1 MEKNELN
8 KNDILMNGAVDTD
21 YNLLMSAMQV
31 SVSKHLLDDD
41 FTMIWGNDFY
51 YDLIGYPKEEYEAK
65 FHNCPKL
72 YYKYHHYEDELQ
84 KIKDL
89 VVETIEKGLSQYS
102 TITRMPVKGGGHIWV
117 RMNWIYTDT
126 YVNGYPISYTVIT
139 NVNDLVEMK
148 KAQSITY
155 NNIPGFVAKFLVKD
169 NFDLKLLEAN
179 DRFYGFFGEVGT
191 DVDSD
196 RLLQMNMD
204 TNNDVIN
211 SQNENIKKGKHIHF
225 LAKLQSYDGQTA
237 WMQINGDCV
246 DWIDGYP
253 VYLLLYID
261 VTDLT
266 DLREMQKKLEI
277 QAQQLKDALR
287 TAERANSAKSDFLS
301 RMSHEI
307 RTPMNAIIGM
317 TTIAAVNIGNDDRIQ
332 DCLAKISYSSKHLLS
347 LINDILDMSK
357 IEGGNLTVSHEKFS
371 LRQLLESVTAIIHPQ
386 ASDRGLKFTE
396 SLRGVLDEELIGDS
410 MRMNQILLNLLS
422 NALKFTP
429 EGGKV
434 CLDVAQQPHK
444 KGLIKMKFTVSDTGR
459 GMSEEFLKKIYLPF
473 EQENLDG
480 VPRLGST
487 GLGMAITKNLVT
499 LLGGTI
505 SVKSRLDEG
514 SVFTVELP
522 FELANKH
529 SASVKYPSMNAMKVL
544 VCDNDK
550 AACLYA
556 SMLLEKFGISAKW
569 VQSGAEAVNEVK
581 KLHDINEYYDVCL
594 IDLKMPGMDG
604 VETAEKI
611 RSVVGHDTL
620 IIIITAYDYAG
631 IEAKAREA
639 GVNSFLS
646 KPFFAS
652 SLYNTLLEVTG
663 SKNEMP
669 KVEAKTNAYDFSGH
683 RLLLAE
689 DNPLNLEIAV
699 EILKMTG
706 AEVESAVDGNQTLE
720 CFLKSEKGYYDA
732 ILMDIQMPIMDGY
745 ESARAIRSSSH
756 PQAETIPIIA
766 MTANAFDED
775 VAAALESGMD
785 AHIAKPVD
793 ADVLY
798 KTLKGFIQ

>member
-386 ASDRGLKFTE
+386 ASDRGLEFTE
-396 SLRGVLDEELIGDS
+396 SLRGVLEEELIGDS
-410 MRMNQILLNLLS
+410 MRMNQIFLNLLS
-422 NALKFTP
+422 NALKFTR

-620 IIIITAYDYAG
+620 IISITAYDYAG
-631 IEAKAREA
+631 IESKAREA

>member
-89 VVETIEKGLSQYS
+89 VVETIEKVLSQYS

-386 ASDRGLKFTE
+386 ASDRGLEFTE

>member
-386 ASDRGLKFTE
+386 ASDRGLEFTE

-706 AEVESAVDGNQTLE
+706 AEAESAVDGNQTLE

>member
-51 YDLIGYPKEEYEAK
+51 YDLIGYRKEEYEAK
-65 FHNCPKL
+65 FHNCPNL

-102 TITRMPVKGGGHIWV
+102 TITRMPVKGGGHVWV

-169 NFDLKLLEAN
+169 NFELKLLEAN

-191 DVDSD
+191 NVDSD
-196 RLLQMNMD
+196 RLLKMNMD

-287 TAERANSAKSDFLS
+287 TGENANNAKSDFLS

-317 TTIAAVNIGNDDRIQ
+317 TTIAAANIGNDDRIQ

-386 ASDRGLKFTE
+386 ASDRGLEFTE
-396 SLRGVLDEELIGDS
+396 SLRGVLDEELFGDS
-410 MRMNQILLNLLS
+410 MRVNQILLNLLS

-429 EGGKV
+429 RDGKIR
-434 CLDVAQQPHK
+434 LDVGQLPYK
-444 KGLIKMKFTVSDTGR
+444 KGLIKLRFTVSDTGR

-556 SMLLEKFGISAKW
+556 LMLLEKFGISAKW
-569 VQSGAEAVNEVK
+569 VQSGAEAVSEIK
-581 KLHDINEYYDVCL
+581 KSHDINEDYNVCL

-663 SKNEMP
+663 SKNEIP

>member
-386 ASDRGLKFTE
+386 ASDRGLEFTE

-529 SASVKYPSMNAMKVL
+529 SASVKYPSMKAMKVL

>member
-51 YDLIGYPKEEYEAK
+51 YDLIGYRKEEYEAK
-65 FHNCPKL
+65 FHNCPNL

-102 TITRMPVKGGGHIWV
+102 TITRMPVKGGGHVWV

-169 NFDLKLLEAN
+169 NFELKLLEAN

-191 DVDSD
+191 NVDSD
-196 RLLQMNMD
+196 RLLKMNMD

-287 TAERANSAKSDFLS
+287 TAESANSAKSDFLS

-317 TTIAAVNIGNDDRIQ
+317 TTIAAANIGNDDRIQ

-386 ASDRGLKFTE
+386 ASDRGLEFTE
-396 SLRGVLDEELIGDS
+396 SLRGVLDEELFGDS
-410 MRMNQILLNLLS
+410 MRVNQILLN
-422 NALKFTP
+422 
-429 EGGKV
+429 
-434 CLDVAQQPHK
+434 
-444 KGLIKMKFTVSDTGR
+444 
-459 GMSEEFLKKIYLPF
+459 
-473 EQENLDG
+473 
-480 VPRLGST
+480 
-487 GLGMAITKNLVT
+487 
-499 LLGGTI
+499 
-505 SVKSRLDEG
+505 
-514 SVFTVELP
+514 
-522 FELANKH
+522 
-529 SASVKYPSMNAMKVL
+529 
-544 VCDNDK
+544 
-550 AACLYA
+550 
-556 SMLLEKFGISAKW
+556 
-569 VQSGAEAVNEVK
+569 
-581 KLHDINEYYDVCL
+581 
-594 IDLKMPGMDG
+594 
-604 VETAEKI
+604 
-611 RSVVGHDTL
+611 
-620 IIIITAYDYAG
+620 
-631 IEAKAREA
+631 
-639 GVNSFLS
+639 
-646 KPFFAS
+646 
-652 SLYNTLLEVTG
+652 
-663 SKNEMP
+663 
-669 KVEAKTNAYDFSGH
+669 
-683 RLLLAE
+683 
-689 DNPLNLEIAV
+689 
-699 EILKMTG
+699 
-706 AEVESAVDGNQTLE
+706 
-720 CFLKSEKGYYDA
+720 
-732 ILMDIQMPIMDGY
+732 
-745 ESARAIRSSSH
+745 
-756 PQAETIPIIA
+756 
-766 MTANAFDED
+766 
-775 VAAALESGMD
+775 
-785 AHIAKPVD
+785 
-793 ADVLY
+793 
-798 KTLKGFIQ
+798 

>member
-21 YNLLMSAMQV
+21 YNLLMSAMQA

-51 YDLIGYPKEEYEAK
+51 YDLIGYRKEEYEAK
-65 FHNCPKL
+65 FHNCPNL

-102 TITRMPVKGGGHIWV
+102 TITRMPVKGGGHVWV

-169 NFDLKLLEAN
+169 NFELKLLEAN

-191 DVDSD
+191 NVDSD
-196 RLLQMNMD
+196 RLLKMNMD

-287 TAERANSAKSDFLS
+287 TAESANSAKSDFLS

-317 TTIAAVNIGNDDRIQ
+317 TTIAAANIGNDDRIQ

-386 ASDRGLKFTE
+386 ASDRGLEFTE
-396 SLRGVLDEELIGDS
+396 SLRGVLDEELFGDS
-410 MRMNQILLNLLS
+410 MRVNQILLNLLS

-429 EGGKV
+429 RDGKIR
-434 CLDVAQQPHK
+434 LDVGQLPYK
-444 KGLIKMKFTVSDTGR
+444 KGLIKLRFTVSDTGR

-556 SMLLEKFGISAKW
+556 LMLLEKFGISAKW
-569 VQSGAEAVNEVK
+569 VQSGAEAVSEIK
-581 KLHDINEYYDVCL
+581 KSHDINEDYNVCL

-663 SKNEMP
+663 SKNEIP

>member
-386 ASDRGLKFTE
+386 ASDRGLEFTE

-459 GMSEEFLKKIYLPF
+459 GMSEEFLKKIYLSF

>member
-386 ASDRGLKFTE
+386 ASDRGLEFTE
-396 SLRGVLDEELIGDS
+396 SLRGVLYEELIGDS

>member
-51 YDLIGYPKEEYEAK
+51 YDLIGYRKEEYEAK
-65 FHNCPKL
+65 FHNCPNL

-102 TITRMPVKGGGHIWV
+102 TITRMPVKGGGHFWV
-117 RMNWIYTDT
+117 RMNCIYTDT

-169 NFDLKLLEAN
+169 NFELKLLEAN

-191 DVDSD
+191 NVDSD
-196 RLLQMNMD
+196 RLLKMNMD

-287 TAERANSAKSDFLS
+287 TAESANSAKSDFLS

-317 TTIAAVNIGNDDRIQ
+317 TTIAAANIGNDDRIQ

-386 ASDRGLKFTE
+386 ASDRGLEFTE
-396 SLRGVLDEELIGDS
+396 SLRGVLDEELFGDS
-410 MRMNQILLNLLS
+410 MRVNQILLNLLS

-429 EGGKV
+429 RDGKIR
-434 CLDVAQQPHK
+434 LDVGQLPYK
-444 KGLIKMKFTVSDTGR
+444 KGLIKLRFTVSDTGR

-556 SMLLEKFGISAKW
+556 LMLLEKFGISAKW
-569 VQSGAEAVNEVK
+569 VQSGAEAVSEIK
-581 KLHDINEYYDVCL
+581 KSHDINEDYNVCL

-663 SKNEMP
+663 SKNEIP

>member
-8 KNDILMNGAVDTD
+8 KNDILMNGAVDSD

-51 YDLIGYPKEEYEAK
+51 YDLIGYRKEEYEAK
-65 FHNCPKL
+65 FHNCPNL

-102 TITRMPVKGGGHIWV
+102 TITRMPVKGGGHVWV

-169 NFDLKLLEAN
+169 NFELKLLEAN

-191 DVDSD
+191 NVDSD
-196 RLLQMNMD
+196 RLLKMNMD

-287 TAERANSAKSDFLS
+287 TAESANSAKSDFLS

-317 TTIAAVNIGNDDRIQ
+317 TTIAAANIGNDDRIQ

-386 ASDRGLKFTE
+386 ASDRGLEFTE

-529 SASVKYPSMNAMKVL
+529 SASIKYPSMDAMKVL

>member
-1 MEKNELN
+1 MEKNESN
-8 KNDILMNGAVDTD
+8 KNDTLLNGAVDSD

-41 FTMIWGNDFY
+41 FTMVWGNDFY
-51 YDLIGYPKEEYEAK
+51 YKLIGYQKDEYEAM

-72 YYKYHHYEDELQ
+72 YYKYHNYEDELKMIQ
-84 KIKDL
+84 NT
-89 VVETIEKGLSQYS
+89 VAETIEKGLSQYNI
-102 TITRMPVKGGGHIWV
+102 ITRMPVKGGGHIWV
-117 RMNWIYTDT
+117 RMNGIFTDT
-126 YVNGYPISYTVIT
+126 YINGTPISYTVIT
-139 NVNDLVEMK
+139 NINDLVEMK

-169 NFDLKLLEAN
+169 DFDLKLLEAN
-179 DRFYGFFGEVGT
+179 DRFYEFFGK
-191 DVDSD
+191 DDSD
-196 RLLQMNMD
+196 GTSERVLQLNID
-204 TNNDVIN
+204 TNNEVI
-211 SQNENIKKGKHIHF
+211 SLQTANIKLGKHIHF
-225 LAKLQSYDGQTA
+225 LAKLRNIEGQTA

-266 DLREMQKKLEI
+266 DLREMQKKLET
-277 QAQQLKDALR
+277 QAQQLKDALK
-287 TAERANSAKSDFLS
+287 TAESANSAKSDFLS

-317 TTIAAVNIGNDDRIQ
+317 TTIAAANIGDDDRIQ
-332 DCLAKISYSSKHLLS
+332 DCLGKISYSSKHLLS

-357 IEGGNLTVSHEKFS
+357 IEGGKLTVSHEKFS

-386 ASDRGLKFTE
+386 ASDRGLEFTE
-396 SLRGVLDEELIGDS
+396 SLRGILDEELIGDS
-410 MRMNQILLNLLS
+410 MRVNQILLNLLS
-422 NALKFTP
+422 NALNFTP
-429 EGGKV
+429 RDGKIRF
-434 CLDVAQQPHK
+434 DVAQLPYK
-444 KGLIKMKFTVSDTGR
+444 KGLIKLRFTVSDTGR

-480 VPRLGST
+480 VPRLVST

-505 SVKSRLDEG
+505 SVKSRLGEG
-514 SVFTVELP
+514 SVFIVELP

-529 SASVKYPSMNAMKVL
+529 SVSVKYPSMDAMKVL

-550 AACLYA
+550 VTCLYA

-569 VQSGAEAVNEVK
+569 VQSGIEAVSEIK
-581 KLHDINEYYDVCL
+581 KSHDINEDYDVCL
-594 IDLKMPGMDG
+594 IDLKMPVMDG

-611 RSVVGHDTL
+611 RSVVGQDTL
-620 IIIITAYDYAG
+620 IIIVTAYDYAG
-631 IEAKAREA
+631 FEAKAREA
-639 GVNSFLS
+639 GVNRFLT

-663 SKNEMP
+663 SKNEIP

-699 EILKMTG
+699 EILNMTG
-706 AEVESAVDGNQTLE
+706 AEVESAVDGHQTLE
-720 CFLKSEKGYYDA
+720 YFLKSEKGYYDA

-745 ESARAIRSSSH
+745 ESSRAIRSSSH
-756 PQAETIPIIA
+756 PQAKTIPIIA

-798 KTLKGFIQ
+798 KTLKGFIE

>member
-51 YDLIGYPKEEYEAK
+51 YDLIGYRKEEYEAK
-65 FHNCPKL
+65 FHNCPNL

-102 TITRMPVKGGGHIWV
+102 TITRMPVKGGGHVWV

-169 NFDLKLLEAN
+169 NFELKLLEAN

-191 DVDSD
+191 NVDSD
-196 RLLQMNMD
+196 RLLKMNMD

-287 TAERANSAKSDFLS
+287 TAESANSAKSDFLS

-317 TTIAAVNIGNDDRIQ
+317 TTIAAANIGNDDRIQ

-386 ASDRGLKFTE
+386 ASDRGLEFTE
-396 SLRGVLDEELIGDS
+396 SLRGFLDEELFGDS
-410 MRMNQILLNLLS
+410 MRVNQILLNLLS

-429 EGGKV
+429 RDGKIR
-434 CLDVAQQPHK
+434 LDVGQLPYK
-444 KGLIKMKFTVSDTGR
+444 KGLIKLRFTVSDTGR

-556 SMLLEKFGISAKW
+556 LMLLEKFGISAKW
-569 VQSGAEAVNEVK
+569 VQSGAEAVSEIK
-581 KLHDINEYYDVCL
+581 KSHDINEDYNVCL

-663 SKNEMP
+663 SKNEIP

>member
-1 MEKNELN
+1 MEKNESNKSDTLLN
-8 KNDILMNGAVDTD
+8 GVVDSD

-41 FTMIWGNDFY
+41 FTMVWGNDFY
-51 YDLIGYPKEEYEAK
+51 YKLIGYPKDEYEAK
-65 FHNCPKL
+65 FHNCPNL
-72 YYKYHHYEDELQ
+72 YYRYHHYEDELKMIQ
-84 KIKDL
+84 NT
-89 VVETIEKGLSQYS
+89 VVETIEKGLSQYNI
-102 TITRMPVKGGGHIWV
+102 ITRMPVKGGGHIWV
-117 RMNWIYTDT
+117 RMNGIFTDT
-126 YVNGYPISYTVIT
+126 YVNGSPISYTVIT
-139 NVNDLVEMK
+139 NINDLVEMK

-169 NFDLKLLEAN
+169 DFDLKLLEAN
-179 DRFYGFFGEVGT
+179 DRFYEFFGKDQSNGTSERILQLNIDANNEVI
-191 DVDSD
+191 SS
-196 RLLQMNMD
+196 QMAN
-204 TNNDVIN
+204 VK
-211 SQNENIKKGKHIHF
+211 SGKHIHF
-225 LAKLQSYDGQTA
+225 LAKMQNTKGQTA

-266 DLREMQKKLEI
+266 DLREMQKKLET
-277 QAQQLKDALR
+277 QAQQLKDALK
-287 TAERANSAKSDFLS
+287 TAESANSAKSDFLS

-317 TTIAAVNIGNDDRIQ
+317 TTIAAANIGDDDRIQ

-357 IEGGNLTVSHEKFS
+357 IEGGKLTVSHEKFS

-386 ASDRGLKFTE
+386 ASERGLEFTE

-410 MRMNQILLNLLS
+410 MRVNQILLNLLS

-429 EGGKV
+429 GGGKV
-434 CLDVAQQPHK
+434 RLDVAQLPYK
-444 KGLIKMKFTVSDTGR
+444 KGLIKLKFIVGDTGR

-473 EQENLDG
+473 EQENQEG

-505 SVKSRLDEG
+505 SVKSHLGEG

-522 FELANKH
+522 FELANKT
-529 SASVKYPSMNAMKVL
+529 SKSVKYPSMDALKVL

-550 AACLYA
+550 VSCVYAAV
-556 SMLLEKFGISAKW
+556 LLEKFGISAKW
-569 VQSGAEAVNEVK
+569 VQSGMEAVNEIK
-581 KLHDINEYYDVCL
+581 KSQDINKEYDVCL
-594 IDLKMPGMDG
+594 IDLKMPEMDG
-604 VETAEKI
+604 VETAAKI
-611 RSVVGHDTL
+611 RSIVGQDTL

-639 GVNSFLS
+639 GVNRFLP

-652 SLYNTLLEVTG
+652 SLYNTLLDVTG
-663 SKNEMP
+663 SKNELP
-669 KVEAKTNAYDFSGH
+669 KVEAKTNDFDFSGH
-683 RLLLAE
+683 RILLAE
-689 DNPLNLEIAV
+689 DNQLNLEIAV

-706 AEVESAVDGNQTLE
+706 AEVESAVDGHQTLE
-720 CFLKSEKGYYDA
+720 YFLKSKNGYYDA

-745 ESARAIRSSSH
+745 EAARAIRSSSH
-756 PQAETIPIIA
+756 PMAKTIPIIA

-775 VAAALESGMD
+775 VAAALEAGMD

-798 KTLKGFIQ
+798 KTLKGFIE

>member
-126 YVNGYPISYTVIT
+126 YVNGYSISYTVIT

-386 ASDRGLKFTE
+386 ASDRGLEFTE

>member
-8 KNDILMNGAVDTD
+8 KNDILMNGAVDSD

-51 YDLIGYPKEEYEAK
+51 YDLIGYRKEEYEAK
-65 FHNCPKL
+65 FHNCPNL

-102 TITRMPVKGGGHIWV
+102 TITRMPVKGGGHVWV

-169 NFDLKLLEAN
+169 NFELKLLEAN

-191 DVDSD
+191 NVDSD

-287 TAERANSAKSDFLS
+287 TAESANSAKSDFLS

-317 TTIAAVNIGNDDRIQ
+317 TTIAAANIGNDDRIQ

-386 ASDRGLKFTE
+386 ASDRGLEFTE
-396 SLRGVLDEELIGDS
+396 SLRGGLDEELFGDS
-410 MRMNQILLNLLS
+410 MRVNQILLNLLS

-429 EGGKV
+429 RDGKIR
-434 CLDVAQQPHK
+434 LDVGQLPYK
-444 KGLIKMKFTVSDTGR
+444 KGLIKLRFTVSDTGR

-473 EQENLDG
+473 EQENLDS

-569 VQSGAEAVNEVK
+569 VQSGAEAVSEIK
-581 KLHDINEYYDVCL
+581 KSHDINEDYNVCL
-594 IDLKMPGMDG
+594 IDLKMPGMVG

-611 RSVVGHDTL
+611 KSVVGHDTL

-663 SKNEMP
+663 SKNEIP

>member
-386 ASDRGLKFTE
+386 ASDRGLEFTE

-756 PQAETIPIIA
+756 PQAETIPVSY
-766 MTANAFDED
+766 THLTLPTK
-775 VAAALESGMD
+775 LE
-785 AHIAKPVD
+785 V
-793 ADVLY
+793 
-798 KTLKGFIQ
+798 

>member
-386 ASDRGLKFTE
+386 ASDRGLEFTE

-569 VQSGAEAVNEVK
+569 VQSGAEAVNKVK

-745 ESARAIRSSSH
+745 ESARAIKSSSH

>member
-1 MEKNELN
+1 ML
-8 KNDILMNGAVDTD
+8 
-21 YNLLMSAMQV
+21 
-31 SVSKHLLDDD
+31 
-41 FTMIWGNDFY
+41 GN
-51 YDLIGYPKEEYEAK
+51 
-65 FHNCPKL
+65 
-72 YYKYHHYEDELQ
+72 
-84 KIKDL
+84 
-89 VVETIEKGLSQYS
+89 
-102 TITRMPVKGGGHIWV
+102 
-117 RMNWIYTDT
+117 
-126 YVNGYPISYTVIT
+126 
-139 NVNDLVEMK
+139 
-148 KAQSITY
+148 
-155 NNIPGFVAKFLVKD
+155 
-169 NFDLKLLEAN
+169 
-179 DRFYGFFGEVGT
+179 
-191 DVDSD
+191 
-196 RLLQMNMD
+196 
-204 TNNDVIN
+204 
-211 SQNENIKKGKHIHF
+211 
-225 LAKLQSYDGQTA
+225 
-237 WMQINGDCV
+237 
-246 DWIDGYP
+246 
-253 VYLLLYID
+253 
-261 VTDLT
+261 
-266 DLREMQKKLEI
+266 
-277 QAQQLKDALR
+277 
-287 TAERANSAKSDFLS
+287 
-301 RMSHEI
+301 
-307 RTPMNAIIGM
+307 
-317 TTIAAVNIGNDDRIQ
+317 
-332 DCLAKISYSSKHLLS
+332 ISYSSKHLLS

-386 ASDRGLKFTE
+386 ASDRGLEFTE
-396 SLRGVLDEELIGDS
+396 SLRGVLDEELFGDS
-410 MRMNQILLNLLS
+410 MRVNQILLNLLS

-429 EGGKV
+429 RDGKIR
-434 CLDVAQQPHK
+434 LDVGQLPYK
-444 KGLIKMKFTVSDTGR
+444 KGLIKLRFTVSDTGR

-556 SMLLEKFGISAKW
+556 LMLLEKFGISAKW
-569 VQSGAEAVNEVK
+569 VQSGAEAVSEIK
-581 KLHDINEYYDVCL
+581 KSHDINEDYNVCL

-663 SKNEMP
+663 SKNEIP

>member
-386 ASDRGLKFTE
+386 ASDRGLEFTE

-434 CLDVAQQPHK
+434 CLDVAQQPYK

>member
-51 YDLIGYPKEEYEAK
+51 YGLIGYPKEEYEAK

-386 ASDRGLKFTE
+386 ASDRGLEFTE

>member
-51 YDLIGYPKEEYEAK
+51 YDLIGYRKEEYEAK
-65 FHNCPKL
+65 FHNCPNL

-102 TITRMPVKGGGHIWV
+102 TITRMPVKGGGHVWV

-169 NFDLKLLEAN
+169 NFELKLLEAN

-191 DVDSD
+191 NVDSD
-196 RLLQMNMD
+196 RLLKMNMD

-287 TAERANSAKSDFLS
+287 TAESANSAKSDFLS

-317 TTIAAVNIGNDDRIQ
+317 TTIAAANIGNDDRIQ

-386 ASDRGLKFTE
+386 ASDRGLEFTE
-396 SLRGVLDEELIGDS
+396 SLRGVLDEELFGDS
-410 MRMNQILLNLLS
+410 MRVNQILLNLLS

-429 EGGKV
+429 RDGKIR
-434 CLDVAQQPHK
+434 LDVGQLPYK
-444 KGLIKMKFTVSDTGR
+444 KGLIKLRFTVSDTGR

-556 SMLLEKFGISAKW
+556 LMLLEKFGISAKW
-569 VQSGAEAVNEVK
+569 VQSGAEAVSEIK
-581 KLHDINEYYDVCL
+581 KSHDINEDYNVCL

-639 GVNSFLS
+639 GGNSFLS

-663 SKNEMP
+663 SKNEIP